1 MTTLRLIYASAIAAI
16 YSIWFI
22 VAITVLGELNP
33 GFKDFLKS
41 LTGHHW
47 VTKGYAML
55 LFYGLALL
63 ICYDAA
69 KKPSEVRAAK
79 TLRLLSIS
87 AGLGLV
93 ALVGFFI
100 WHF

>member
-16 YSIWFI
+16 YSIWFV
-22 VAITVLGELNP
+22 VAVTVVGELNP
-33 GFKDFLKS
+33 GFKDFLKG

-47 VTKGYAML
+47 VTKGYGML

-63 ICYDAA
+63 ICYDAS
-69 KKPSEVRAAK
+69 KKPGEGRVASA
-79 TLRLLSIS
+79 LRLLGIS
-87 AGLGLV
+87 ASLGLV